1 MVVEGIHILKEDFLV
16 AACKLVE
23 MMEGV
28 DESVEFVGV
37 QQGVCE
43 MV

>member
-1 MVVEGIHILKEDFLV
+1 MVVEGIHVLKEDFLV
-16 AACKLVE
+16 ACKLVE

-28 DESVEFVGV
+28 DESVEFVEV